1 MTAFLVF
8 RLPLLLYCLLVS
20 QRRFATQTVPKAFA
34 KVSGCLYAAIIHPR
48 GHRQPETPAPPECY
62 NPRFPSH
69 PIHPMQTFTH
79 SLKGYQD
86 RRAVAL
92 LLLGFSA
99 GIPYSLIF
107 ATLSLWLLEAGVK
120 HEMVTMF
127 SWATLGYSFKFVW
140 SPLIDA
146 LPVPLLSRWLG
157 KRRGWLLLAQGLI
170 IVAIVLMSSINPQFS
185 GSLNAMAWGAVLLGF
200 SSATQDVVI
209 DAYRIEAAPDDSA
222 MQSVMSSTYTAGYR
236 LGMIVAGAGSLMLAQ
251 WLGSTKA
258 HYVYSA
264 WQQTYWAMAATMLVG
279 VAATLWVREPVA
291 QQAQTTEQNVGDN
304 VRLLAM
310 FVLAVLAFVFAF
322 RQINT
327 LLPENAASPVA
338 ALLWETL
345 RLAGSLLAAV
355 AVGLAAVKIKLVRA
369 DAVRRVWI
377 APLADFFARYGKRAV
392 LLLALIGLYRIS
404 DIVSGVISNV
414 FYADMGF
421 SKVEIAGAVKTFGVA
436 MSILGGIAGG
446 VLAQRFRLMN
456 MMMLG
461 AVAAAAT
468 NLLFVWLAMRGH
480 DVPLM
485 YTAVGLDNFAAG
497 LAGTVFVAFLS
508 ALTNIRFT
516 AVQYALFSSLMT
528 LLPKTL
534 GGYSGAIVK
543 QIDYTGFFLF
553 TAALGVPILLLVWWA
568 DRVLFRDEAA

>member
-1 MTAFLVF
+1 
-8 RLPLLLYCLLVS
+8 
-20 QRRFATQTVPKAFA
+20 
-34 KVSGCLYAAIIHPR
+34 
-48 GHRQPETPAPPECY
+48 
-62 NPRFPSH
+62 
-69 PIHPMQTFTH
+69 MQTFAH

-86 RRAVAL
+86 RRAIAL

-99 GIPYSLIF
+99 GIPILLIF
-107 ATLSLWLLEAGVK
+107 STLSLWLLEAGVQR
-120 HEMVTMF
+120 ETVTMF
-127 SWATLGYSFKFVW
+127 SWAALGYSFKFVW

-146 LPVPLLSRWLG
+146 LPVPLLSRVLG

-279 VAATLWVREPVA
+279 VAATLWVREPA
-291 QQAQTTEQNVGDN
+291 GQQAQTAGQGVDDN
-304 VRLLAM
+304 LRLLAM
-310 FVLAVLAFVFAF
+310 FVLAVLAFVWAF
-322 RQINT
+322 RQING

-355 AVGLAAVKIKLVRA
+355 AVGFVAVRAKLVRA
-369 DAVRRVWI
+369 EVVRRVWV
-377 APLADFFARYGKRAV
+377 APLADFFARYGKRAA

-421 SKVEIAGAVKTFGVA
+421 SKVEIASAVKTFGVA

-528 LLPKTL
+528 LLPKTI

-568 DRVLFRDEAA
+568 DRVLFRDGAA

>member
-1 MTAFLVF
+1 
-8 RLPLLLYCLLVS
+8 
-20 QRRFATQTVPKAFA
+20 
-34 KVSGCLYAAIIHPR
+34 
-48 GHRQPETPAPPECY
+48 
-62 NPRFPSH
+62 
-69 PIHPMQTFTH
+69 MQTFAH

-86 RRAVAL
+86 RRAIAL

-99 GIPYSLIF
+99 GIPILLIF
-107 ATLSLWLLEAGVK
+107 STLSLWLLEAGVQR
-120 HEMVTMF
+120 ETVTMF
-127 SWATLGYSFKFVW
+127 SWAALGYSFKFVW

-146 LPVPLLSRWLG
+146 LPVPLLSRVLG

-279 VAATLWVREPVA
+279 VAATLWVAGQGVD
-291 QQAQTTEQNVGDN
+291 DN
-304 VRLLAM
+304 LRLLAM
-310 FVLAVLAFVFAF
+310 FVLAVLAFVWAF
-322 RQINT
+322 RQING

-355 AVGLAAVKIKLVRA
+355 AVGFVAVRAKLVRA
-369 DAVRRVWI
+369 EVVRRVWV
-377 APLADFFARYGKRAV
+377 APLADFFARYGKRAA

-421 SKVEIAGAVKTFGVA
+421 SKVEIASAVKTFGVA

-528 LLPKTL
+528 LLPKTI

-553 TAALGVPILLLVWWA
+553 TAALGVPIVLLVWWA

>member
-1 MTAFLVF
+1 
-8 RLPLLLYCLLVS
+8 
-20 QRRFATQTVPKAFA
+20 
-34 KVSGCLYAAIIHPR
+34 
-48 GHRQPETPAPPECY
+48 
-62 NPRFPSH
+62 
-69 PIHPMQTFTH
+69 MQTFAH

-86 RRAVAL
+86 RRAIAL

-99 GIPYSLIF
+99 GIPILLIF
-107 ATLSLWLLEAGVK
+107 STLSLWLLEAGVQR
-120 HEMVTMF
+120 ETVTMF
-127 SWATLGYSFKFVW
+127 SWAALGYSFKFVW

-146 LPVPLLSRWLG
+146 LPVPLLSRVLG
-157 KRRGWLLLAQGLI
+157 KRRSWLLLAQGLI

-185 GSLNAMAWGAVLLGF
+185 GGLNAMAWGAVLLGF

-236 LGMIVAGAGSLMLAQ
+236 LGMIVAGAGALMLAQ

-279 VAATLWVREPVA
+279 VAATLWVREPA
-291 QQAQTTEQNVGDN
+291 GQQAQTAGQGVDDN
-304 VRLLAM
+304 LRLLAM
-310 FVLAVLAFVFAF
+310 FVLAVLAFVWAF
-322 RQINT
+322 RQING

-355 AVGLAAVKIKLVRA
+355 AVGFVAVRAKLVRA
-369 DAVRRVWI
+369 EVVRRVWV
-377 APLADFFARYGKRAV
+377 APLADFFARYGKRAA

-421 SKVEIAGAVKTFGVA
+421 SKVEIASAVKTFGVA

-528 LLPKTL
+528 LLPKTI

-553 TAALGVPILLLVWWA
+553 TAALGVPIVLLVWWA

>member
-1 MTAFLVF
+1 
-8 RLPLLLYCLLVS
+8 
-20 QRRFATQTVPKAFA
+20 
-34 KVSGCLYAAIIHPR
+34 
-48 GHRQPETPAPPECY
+48 
-62 NPRFPSH
+62 
-69 PIHPMQTFTH
+69 MQTFAH

-86 RRAVAL
+86 RRAIAL

-99 GIPYSLIF
+99 GIPILLIF
-107 ATLSLWLLEAGVK
+107 STLSLWLLEAGVQR
-120 HEMVTMF
+120 ETVTMF
-127 SWATLGYSFKFVW
+127 SWAALGYSFKFVW

-146 LPVPLLSRWLG
+146 LPVPLLSRVLG

-279 VAATLWVREPVA
+279 VAATLWVREPA
-291 QQAQTTEQNVGDN
+291 GQQAQTAGQGVDDN
-304 VRLLAM
+304 LRLLAM
-310 FVLAVLAFVFAF
+310 FVLAVLAFVWAF
-322 RQINT
+322 RQING

-355 AVGLAAVKIKLVRA
+355 AVGFVAVRAKLVRA
-369 DAVRRVWI
+369 EVVRRVWV
-377 APLADFFARYGKRAV
+377 APLADFFARYGKRAA

-421 SKVEIAGAVKTFGVA
+421 SKVEIASAVKTFGVA

-528 LLPKTL
+528 LLPKTI

-553 TAALGVPILLLVWWA
+553 TAALGVPIVLLVWWA

>member
-1 MTAFLVF
+1 
-8 RLPLLLYCLLVS
+8 
-20 QRRFATQTVPKAFA
+20 
-34 KVSGCLYAAIIHPR
+34 
-48 GHRQPETPAPPECY
+48 
-62 NPRFPSH
+62 
-69 PIHPMQTFTH
+69 MQTFAH

-86 RRAVAL
+86 RRAIAL

-99 GIPYSLIF
+99 GIPILLIF
-107 ATLSLWLLEAGVK
+107 STLSLWLLEAGVQR
-120 HEMVTMF
+120 ETVTMF
-127 SWATLGYSFKFVW
+127 SWAALGYSFKFVW

-146 LPVPLLSRWLG
+146 LPVPLLSRVLG
-157 KRRGWLLLAQGLI
+157 KRRSWLLLAQGLI

-185 GSLNAMAWGAVLLGF
+185 GGLNAMAWGAVLLGF

-279 VAATLWVREPVA
+279 VAATLWVREPA
-291 QQAQTTEQNVGDN
+291 GQQAQTAGQGVDDN
-304 VRLLAM
+304 LRLLAM
-310 FVLAVLAFVFAF
+310 FVLAVLAFVWAF
-322 RQINT
+322 RQING

-355 AVGLAAVKIKLVRA
+355 AVGFVAVRAKLVRA
-369 DAVRRVWI
+369 EVVRRVWV
-377 APLADFFARYGKRAV
+377 APLADFFARYGKRAA

-421 SKVEIAGAVKTFGVA
+421 SKVEIASAVKTFGVA

-553 TAALGVPILLLVWWA
+553 TAVLGVPILLLVWWA

>member
-1 MTAFLVF
+1 MP
-8 RLPLLLYCLLVS
+8 PLSIRAGIGSL
-20 QRRFATQTVPKAFA
+20 K
-34 KVSGCLYAAIIHPR
+34 
-48 GHRQPETPAPPECY
+48 TPAPPECY

-69 PIHPMQTFTH
+69 PPISLMQTFAY

-86 RRAVAL
+86 RRALSL

-146 LPVPLLSRWLG
+146 LPVPLLSRVLG
-157 KRRGWLLLAQGLI
+157 KRRSWLLLAQGLI

-185 GSLNAMAWGAVLLGF
+185 GGLNAMAWGAVLLGF

-279 VAATLWVREPVA
+279 VAATLWGREPVA
-291 QQAQTTEQNVGDN
+291 QQAQTAEQNVGDN

-421 SKVEIAGAVKTFGVA
+421 SKVEIASAVKTFGVA

-468 NLLFVWLAMRGH
+468 NLLFVWLALRGH

-528 LLPKTL
+528 LLPKTI

-568 DRVLFRDEAA
+568 DRVLFRDGAA

>member
-1 MTAFLVF
+1 MGFPFFRLLFSGCRNGLNCANAIIRAFLYSIPF
-8 RLPLLLYCLLVS
+8 
-20 QRRFATQTVPKAFA
+20 
-34 KVSGCLYAAIIHPR
+34 
-48 GHRQPETPAPPECY
+48 
-62 NPRFPSH
+62 
-69 PIHPMQTFTH
+69 HPMQTFTH

-86 RRAVAL
+86 RRAIAL

-99 GIPYSLIF
+99 GIPILLIF
-107 ATLSLWLLEAGVK
+107 STLSLWLLEAGVQR
-120 HEMVTMF
+120 ETVTMF
-127 SWATLGYSFKFVW
+127 SWAALGYSFKFVW

-146 LPVPLLSRWLG
+146 LPVPLLSRLLG

-200 SSATQDVVI
+200 AAATQDVVI

-251 WLGSTKA
+251 WLGSTKE
-258 HYVYSA
+258 HYAYSA

-279 VAATLWVREPVA
+279 VATTLWVREPAAHRDNV
-291 QQAQTTEQNVGDN
+291 QAAGQNVNDN
-304 VRLLAM
+304 VRLLVM
-310 FVLAVLAFVFAF
+310 FALAVLAFVFAF

-355 AVGLAAVKIKLVRA
+355 AVGWLAVGVKLVRA
-369 DAVRRVWI
+369 EVVRCVWI
-377 APLADFFARYGKRAV
+377 APLADFFARYGKRAA

-404 DIVSGVISNV
+404 DIVAGVISNV

-468 NLLFVWLAMRGH
+468 NLLFVWLAVRGH

-534 GGYSGAIVK
+534 GGYSGAIVQ

-568 DRVLFRDEAA
+568 DRVLFRDDGAA

>member
-1 MTAFLVF
+1 
-8 RLPLLLYCLLVS
+8 
-20 QRRFATQTVPKAFA
+20 
-34 KVSGCLYAAIIHPR
+34 
-48 GHRQPETPAPPECY
+48 
-62 NPRFPSH
+62 
-69 PIHPMQTFTH
+69 MQTFAH

-86 RRAVAL
+86 RRAIAL

-99 GIPYSLIF
+99 GIPILLIF
-107 ATLSLWLLEAGVK
+107 STLSLWLLEAGVQR
-120 HEMVTMF
+120 ETVTMF
-127 SWATLGYSFKFVW
+127 SWAALGYSFKFVW

-146 LPVPLLSRWLG
+146 LPVPLLSRLLG

-185 GSLNAMAWGAVLLGF
+185 GGLNAMAWGAVLLGF

-209 DAYRIEAAPDDSA
+209 DAYRIEVAPDDSA

-279 VAATLWVREPVA
+279 VAATLWVREPA
-291 QQAQTTEQNVGDN
+291 GQQAQTAGQGVDDN
-304 VRLLAM
+304 LRLLAM
-310 FVLAVLAFVFAF
+310 FVLAVLAFVWAF
-322 RQINT
+322 RQING

-355 AVGLAAVKIKLVRA
+355 AVGFVAVRAKLVRA
-369 DAVRRVWI
+369 EVVRRVWV
-377 APLADFFARYGKRAV
+377 APLADFFARYGKRAA

-421 SKVEIAGAVKTFGVA
+421 SKVEIASAVKTFGVA

-468 NLLFVWLAMRGH
+468 NLLFVWLALRGH

-497 LAGTVFVAFLS
+497 LAGTVFVAFVS

-528 LLPKTL
+528 LLPKTI

>member
-1 MTAFLVF
+1 MP
-8 RLPLLLYCLLVS
+8 PLSIRAGIGSL
-20 QRRFATQTVPKAFA
+20 K
-34 KVSGCLYAAIIHPR
+34 
-48 GHRQPETPAPPECY
+48 TPAPPECY

-69 PIHPMQTFTH
+69 PPISLMQTFAH
-79 SLKGYQD
+79 SFKGYQD
-86 RRAVAL
+86 RRALSL

-251 WLGSTKA
+251 WLGSSKA
-258 HYVYSA
+258 HYAYGA

-279 VAATLWVREPVA
+279 VAATLWVREPAAHRDNA
-291 QQAQTTEQNVGDN
+291 QAAEQNVNDN

-310 FVLAVLAFVFAF
+310 FALAVAAFVAAF
-322 RQINT
+322 RQIDA
-327 LLPENAASPVA
+327 LLPAQAASPVM

-345 RLAGSLLAAV
+345 RLAGSLAAAV
-355 AVGLAAVKIKLVRA
+355 AVGWLAVGVKLVRA
-369 DAVRRVWI
+369 EVVRRVWI
-377 APLADFFARYGKRAV
+377 APLADFFARYGKRAA

-414 FYADMGF
+414 FYVDMGF

-468 NLLFVWLAMRGH
+468 NLLFVWLALRGH

-553 TAALGVPILLLVWWA
+553 TAALGVPIVVLVWWA

>member
-1 MTAFLVF
+1 
-8 RLPLLLYCLLVS
+8 
-20 QRRFATQTVPKAFA
+20 
-34 KVSGCLYAAIIHPR
+34 
-48 GHRQPETPAPPECY
+48 
-62 NPRFPSH
+62 
-69 PIHPMQTFTH
+69 MQTFAH

-86 RRAVAL
+86 RRAIAL

-99 GIPYSLIF
+99 GIPILLIF
-107 ATLSLWLLEAGVK
+107 STLSLWLLEAGVQR
-120 HEMVTMF
+120 ETVTMF
-127 SWATLGYSFKFVW
+127 SWAALGYSFKFVW

-146 LPVPLLSRWLG
+146 LPVPLLSRVLG
-157 KRRGWLLLAQGLI
+157 KRRSWLLLAQGLI

-185 GSLNAMAWGAVLLGF
+185 GGLNAMAWGAVLLGF

-279 VAATLWVREPVA
+279 VAATLWVREPA
-291 QQAQTTEQNVGDN
+291 GQQAQTAGQGVDDN
-304 VRLLAM
+304 LRLLAM
-310 FVLAVLAFVFAF
+310 FVLAVLAFVWAF
-322 RQINT
+322 RQING

-355 AVGLAAVKIKLVRA
+355 AVGFVAVRAKLVRA
-369 DAVRRVWI
+369 EVVRRVWV
-377 APLADFFARYGKRAV
+377 APLADFFARYGKRAA

-421 SKVEIAGAVKTFGVA
+421 SKVEIASAVKTFGVA

-468 NLLFVWLAMRGH
+468 NLLFVWLALRGH

-568 DRVLFRDEAA
+568 DRVLFRDDGAA

>member
-1 MTAFLVF
+1 
-8 RLPLLLYCLLVS
+8 
-20 QRRFATQTVPKAFA
+20 
-34 KVSGCLYAAIIHPR
+34 
-48 GHRQPETPAPPECY
+48 
-62 NPRFPSH
+62 
-69 PIHPMQTFTH
+69 MQTFTH

-86 RRAVAL
+86 RRAIAL

-99 GIPYSLIF
+99 GIPILLIF
-107 ATLSLWLLEAGVK
+107 STLSLWLLEAGVK
-120 HEMVTMF
+120 REMVTMF
-127 SWATLGYSFKFVW
+127 SWAALGYSFKFVW

-251 WLGSTKA
+251 WLGSTKE

-279 VAATLWVREPVA
+279 VAATLWVREPAAHRDNV
-291 QQAQTTEQNVGDN
+291 QAAGQNVNDN
-304 VRLLAM
+304 VRLLVM
-310 FVLAVLAFVFAF
+310 FALSVLAFVFAF

-327 LLPENAASPVA
+327 LLPEHAASPVA

-355 AVGLAAVKIKLVRA
+355 AMGFAAVQIKLVRA
-369 DAVRRVWI
+369 EVVRRVWI
-377 APLADFFARYGKRAV
+377 APLADFFARYGKRAL

-468 NLLFVWLAMRGH
+468 NLLFVWLALRGH

-528 LLPKTL
+528 LLPKTI

-553 TAALGVPILLLVWWA
+553 TAALGVPIVVLVWWA
-568 DRVLFRDEAA
+568 DRVLFRDGAA

>member
-1 MTAFLVF
+1 
-8 RLPLLLYCLLVS
+8 
-20 QRRFATQTVPKAFA
+20 
-34 KVSGCLYAAIIHPR
+34 
-48 GHRQPETPAPPECY
+48 
-62 NPRFPSH
+62 
-69 PIHPMQTFTH
+69 MQTFAH

-86 RRAVAL
+86 RRAIAL

-99 GIPYSLIF
+99 GIPILLIF
-107 ATLSLWLLEAGVK
+107 STLSLWLLEAGVQR
-120 HEMVTMF
+120 ETVTMF
-127 SWATLGYSFKFVW
+127 SWAALGYSFKFVW

-146 LPVPLLSRWLG
+146 LPVPLLSRVLG

-251 WLGSTKA
+251 WLGSSKA
-258 HYVYSA
+258 HYAYGA

-279 VAATLWVREPVA
+279 VAATLWVREPA
-291 QQAQTTEQNVGDN
+291 GQQAQTAGQGVDDN
-304 VRLLAM
+304 LRLLAM
-310 FVLAVLAFVFAF
+310 FVLAVLAFVWAF
-322 RQINT
+322 RQING

-355 AVGLAAVKIKLVRA
+355 AVGFVAVRAKLVRA
-369 DAVRRVWI
+369 EVVRRVWV
-377 APLADFFARYGKRAV
+377 APLADFFARYGKRAA

-421 SKVEIAGAVKTFGVA
+421 SKVEIASAVKTFGVA

-528 LLPKTL
+528 LLPKTI

-553 TAALGVPILLLVWWA
+553 TAALGVPIVLLVWWA

>member
-1 MTAFLVF
+1 
-8 RLPLLLYCLLVS
+8 
-20 QRRFATQTVPKAFA
+20 
-34 KVSGCLYAAIIHPR
+34 
-48 GHRQPETPAPPECY
+48 
-62 NPRFPSH
+62 
-69 PIHPMQTFTH
+69 MQTFAH

-86 RRAVAL
+86 RRAIAL

-99 GIPYSLIF
+99 GIPILLIF
-107 ATLSLWLLEAGVK
+107 STLSLWLLEAGVQR
-120 HEMVTMF
+120 ETVTMF
-127 SWATLGYSFKFVW
+127 SWAALGYSFKFVW

-146 LPVPLLSRWLG
+146 LPVPLLSRVLG
-157 KRRGWLLLAQGLI
+157 KRRSWLLLAQGLI

-185 GSLNAMAWGAVLLGF
+185 GGLNAMAWGAVLLGF

-279 VAATLWVREPVA
+279 VAATLWVREPA
-291 QQAQTTEQNVGDN
+291 GQQAQTAGQGVDDN
-304 VRLLAM
+304 LRLLAM
-310 FVLAVLAFVFAF
+310 FVLAVLAFVWAF
-322 RQINT
+322 RQING

-355 AVGLAAVKIKLVRA
+355 AVGFVAVRAKLVRA
-369 DAVRRVWI
+369 EVVRRVWV
-377 APLADFFARYGKRAV
+377 APLADFFARYGKRAA

-421 SKVEIAGAVKTFGVA
+421 SKVESASAVKTFGVA

-468 NLLFVWLAMRGH
+468 NLLFVWLALRGH

-528 LLPKTL
+528 LLPKTI

-568 DRVLFRDEAA
+568 DRVLFRDDGAA

>member
-1 MTAFLVF
+1 
-8 RLPLLLYCLLVS
+8 
-20 QRRFATQTVPKAFA
+20 
-34 KVSGCLYAAIIHPR
+34 
-48 GHRQPETPAPPECY
+48 
-62 NPRFPSH
+62 
-69 PIHPMQTFTH
+69 MQTFTH

-86 RRAVAL
+86 RRAIAL

-99 GIPYSLIF
+99 GIPILLIF
-107 ATLSLWLLEAGVK
+107 STLSLWLLEAGVQR
-120 HEMVTMF
+120 ETVTMF
-127 SWATLGYSFKFVW
+127 SWAALGYSFKFVW

-146 LPVPLLSRWLG
+146 LPVPLLSRVLG

-185 GSLNAMAWGAVLLGF
+185 GGLNAMAWGAVLLGF

-209 DAYRIEAAPDDSA
+209 DAYRIEVAPDDSA

-258 HYVYSA
+258 HYAYGA

-279 VAATLWVREPVA
+279 VAATLWVREPAVHRENA
-291 QQAQTTEQNVGDN
+291 AGQPAGDN

-310 FVLAVLAFVFAF
+310 FALAVAAVF
-322 RQINT
+322 RQMDA
-327 LLPENAASPVA
+327 LLPEHAASPLA
-338 ALLWETL
+338 SLLWETL
-345 RLAGSLLAAV
+345 RLAGSLAAAV
-355 AVGLAAVKIKLVRA
+355 AVGCLAVGIRLVRA
-369 DAVRRVWI
+369 EVVRRVWI
-377 APLADFFARYGKRAV
+377 APLADFFARYGKRAA

-461 AVAAAAT
+461 AVAATAT
-468 NLLFVWLAMRGH
+468 NLLFVWLALRGH

-528 LLPKTL
+528 LLPKTI

-568 DRVLFRDEAA
+568 DRVLFRDGAA

>member
-1 MTAFLVF
+1 
-8 RLPLLLYCLLVS
+8 
-20 QRRFATQTVPKAFA
+20 
-34 KVSGCLYAAIIHPR
+34 
-48 GHRQPETPAPPECY
+48 
-62 NPRFPSH
+62 
-69 PIHPMQTFTH
+69 MQTFAH

-86 RRAVAL
+86 RRAIAL

-99 GIPYSLIF
+99 GIPILLIF
-107 ATLSLWLLEAGVK
+107 STLSLWLLEAGVK
-120 HEMVTMF
+120 REMVTMF
-127 SWATLGYSFKFVW
+127 SWAALGYSFKFVW
-140 SPLIDA
+140 SPLIDV
-146 LPVPLLSRWLG
+146 LPVPLLSRVLG

-200 SSATQDVVI
+200 AAATQDVVI

-251 WLGSTKA
+251 WLGSSKA
-258 HYVYSA
+258 HYAYGA

-279 VAATLWVREPVA
+279 VAATLWVREPAA
-291 QQAQTTEQNVGDN
+291 QQAQTAEQNVGDN

-327 LLPENAASPVA
+327 LLPEHAASPVA

-355 AVGLAAVKIKLVRA
+355 AVGLAAVQIKLVRA
-369 DAVRRVWI
+369 EVVRRVWI

-421 SKVEIAGAVKTFGVA
+421 SKVEIAGAVKTFGVT

-468 NLLFVWLAMRGH
+468 NLLFVWLALRGH

-528 LLPKTL
+528 LLPKTI

-568 DRVLFRDEAA
+568 DRVLFRDDGAA

>member
-1 MTAFLVF
+1 MP
-8 RLPLLLYCLLVS
+8 PLSIRAGIGSL
-20 QRRFATQTVPKAFA
+20 K
-34 KVSGCLYAAIIHPR
+34 
-48 GHRQPETPAPPECY
+48 TPAPPECY

-69 PIHPMQTFTH
+69 PPISLMQTFAY

-86 RRAVAL
+86 RRALSL

-146 LPVPLLSRWLG
+146 LPVPLLSRVLG
-157 KRRGWLLLAQGLI
+157 KRRSWLLLAQGLI

-185 GSLNAMAWGAVLLGF
+185 GGLNAMAWGAVLLGF

-291 QQAQTTEQNVGDN
+291 QQAQTAEQNVGDN

-421 SKVEIAGAVKTFGVA
+421 SKVEIASAVKTFGVA

-468 NLLFVWLAMRGH
+468 NLLFVLLAVRGH

-534 GGYSGAIVK
+534 GGYSGAIVQ

-553 TAALGVPILLLVWWA
+553 TAALGVPIVLLVWWA
-568 DRVLFRDEAA
+568 DRVLFRDGAA

>member
-1 MTAFLVF
+1 
-8 RLPLLLYCLLVS
+8 
-20 QRRFATQTVPKAFA
+20 
-34 KVSGCLYAAIIHPR
+34 
-48 GHRQPETPAPPECY
+48 
-62 NPRFPSH
+62 
-69 PIHPMQTFTH
+69 MQTFAH

-86 RRAVAL
+86 RRAIAL

-99 GIPYSLIF
+99 GIPILLIF
-107 ATLSLWLLEAGVK
+107 STLSLWLLEAGVQR
-120 HEMVTMF
+120 ETVTMF
-127 SWATLGYSFKFVW
+127 SWAALGYSFKFVW

-146 LPVPLLSRWLG
+146 LPVPLLSRVLG
-157 KRRGWLLLAQGLI
+157 KRRSWLLLAQGLI

-279 VAATLWVREPVA
+279 VAATLWVREPA
-291 QQAQTTEQNVGDN
+291 GQQAQTAGQGVDDN
-304 VRLLAM
+304 LRLLAM
-310 FVLAVLAFVFAF
+310 FVLAVLAFVWAF
-322 RQINT
+322 RQING

-355 AVGLAAVKIKLVRA
+355 AVGFVAVRAKLVRA
-369 DAVRRVWI
+369 EVVRRVWV
-377 APLADFFARYGKRAV
+377 APLADFFARYGKRAA

-421 SKVEIAGAVKTFGVA
+421 SKVEIASAVKTFGVA

-446 VLAQRFRLMN
+446 VLAQRFRLMH

-528 LLPKTL
+528 LLPKTI

-553 TAALGVPILLLVWWA
+553 TAVLGVPILLLVWWA

>member
-1 MTAFLVF
+1 M
-8 RLPLLLYCLLVS
+8 S
-20 QRRFATQTVPKAFA
+20 SFA
-34 KVSGCLYAAIIHPR
+34 
-48 GHRQPETPAPPECY
+48 
-62 NPRFPSH
+62 
-69 PIHPMQTFTH
+69 H

-86 RRAVAL
+86 RRAIAL

-99 GIPYSLIF
+99 GIPILLIF
-107 ATLSLWLLEAGVK
+107 STLSLWLLEAGVK
-120 HEMVTMF
+120 REMVTMF
-127 SWATLGYSFKFVW
+127 SWAALGYSFKFVW

-209 DAYRIEAAPDDSA
+209 DAYRIEAAPDDSG

-251 WLGSTKA
+251 WLGSTKE
-258 HYVYSA
+258 HYAYSA

-279 VAATLWVREPVA
+279 VAATLWVREPA
-291 QQAQTTEQNVGDN
+291 AYQAKAAGQSAGDN

-310 FVLAVLAFVFAF
+310 FALAVLAFVAAF

-327 LLPENAASPVA
+327 LLPEHAASPVA

-345 RLAGSLLAAV
+345 RLAGSLLVAV
-355 AVGLAAVKIKLVRA
+355 AVGWAAVKIKLVRA

-468 NLLFVWLAMRGH
+468 NLLFVWLALRGH

-568 DRVLFRDEAA
+568 DRVLFREDEAA

>member
-1 MTAFLVF
+1 
-8 RLPLLLYCLLVS
+8 
-20 QRRFATQTVPKAFA
+20 
-34 KVSGCLYAAIIHPR
+34 
-48 GHRQPETPAPPECY
+48 
-62 NPRFPSH
+62 
-69 PIHPMQTFTH
+69 MQTFAH

-86 RRAVAL
+86 RRAIAL

-99 GIPYSLIF
+99 GIPILLIF
-107 ATLSLWLLEAGVK
+107 STLSLWLLEAGVQR
-120 HEMVTMF
+120 ETVTMF
-127 SWATLGYSFKFVW
+127 SWAALGYSFKFVW

-146 LPVPLLSRWLG
+146 LPVPLLSRVLG
-157 KRRGWLLLAQGLI
+157 KRRSWLLLAQGLI

-185 GSLNAMAWGAVLLGF
+185 GGLNAMAWGAVLLGF

-279 VAATLWVREPVA
+279 VAATLWVREPA
-291 QQAQTTEQNVGDN
+291 GQQAQTAGQGVDDN
-304 VRLLAM
+304 LRLLAM
-310 FVLAVLAFVFAF
+310 FVLAVLAFVWAF
-322 RQINT
+322 RQING

-345 RLAGSLLAAV
+345 RLAGSLLVAV
-355 AVGLAAVKIKLVRA
+355 AVGWAAVKIKLVRA

-377 APLADFFARYGKRAV
+377 APLADFFARYGKRAA

-421 SKVEIAGAVKTFGVA
+421 SKVEIASAVKTFGVA

-528 LLPKTL
+528 LLPKTI

-553 TAALGVPILLLVWWA
+553 TAALGVPIVLLVWWA

>member
-1 MTAFLVF
+1 
-8 RLPLLLYCLLVS
+8 
-20 QRRFATQTVPKAFA
+20 
-34 KVSGCLYAAIIHPR
+34 
-48 GHRQPETPAPPECY
+48 
-62 NPRFPSH
+62 
-69 PIHPMQTFTH
+69 MQTFTH

-86 RRAVAL
+86 RRAIAL

-99 GIPYSLIF
+99 GIPILLIF
-107 ATLSLWLLEAGVK
+107 STLSLWLLEAGVQR
-120 HEMVTMF
+120 ETVTMF
-127 SWATLGYSFKFVW
+127 SWAALGYSFKFVW

-146 LPVPLLSRWLG
+146 LPVPLLSRVLG

-279 VAATLWVREPVA
+279 VAATLWVREPA
-291 QQAQTTEQNVGDN
+291 GQQAQTAGQGVDDN
-304 VRLLAM
+304 LRLLAM
-310 FVLAVLAFVFAF
+310 FVLAVLAFVWAF
-322 RQINT
+322 RQING

-355 AVGLAAVKIKLVRA
+355 AVGFVAVRAKLVRA
-369 DAVRRVWI
+369 EVVRRVWV
-377 APLADFFARYGKRAV
+377 APLADFFARYGKRAA

-421 SKVEIAGAVKTFGVA
+421 SKVEIASAVKTFGVA

-528 LLPKTL
+528 LLPKTI

-553 TAALGVPILLLVWWA
+553 TAALGVPIVLLVWWA

>member
-1 MTAFLVF
+1 
-8 RLPLLLYCLLVS
+8 
-20 QRRFATQTVPKAFA
+20 
-34 KVSGCLYAAIIHPR
+34 
-48 GHRQPETPAPPECY
+48 
-62 NPRFPSH
+62 
-69 PIHPMQTFTH
+69 MQTFTH

-99 GIPYSLIF
+99 GIPILLIF
-107 ATLSLWLLEAGVK
+107 STLSLWLLEAGVK
-120 HEMVTMF
+120 REMVTMF
-127 SWATLGYSFKFVW
+127 SWAALGYSFKFVW

-146 LPVPLLSRWLG
+146 LPVPLLSRVLG

-258 HYVYSA
+258 
-264 WQQTYWAMAATMLVG
+264 
-279 VAATLWVREPVA
+279 LWVREPVA
-291 QQAQTTEQNVGDN
+291 QQAQTAGQNVGDN

-327 LLPENAASPVA
+327 LLPEHAVSPVV

-345 RLAGSLLAAV
+345 RLAGSLAAAV
-355 AVGLAAVKIKLVRA
+355 AVGFAAVYAKLVRA
-369 DAVRRVWI
+369 EVVRRVWI
-377 APLADFFARYGKRAV
+377 APLADFFARYGKRAL

-404 DIVSGVISNV
+404 DIVAGVISNV

-421 SKVEIAGAVKTFGVA
+421 SKVEIASAVKTFGVA

-553 TAALGVPILLLVWWA
+553 TAALGVPIVVLVWWA
-568 DRVLFRDEAA
+568 DRVLFRDGAA

>member
-1 MTAFLVF
+1 MP
-8 RLPLLLYCLLVS
+8 PLSIRAGIGSL
-20 QRRFATQTVPKAFA
+20 K
-34 KVSGCLYAAIIHPR
+34 
-48 GHRQPETPAPPECY
+48 TPAPPECY

-69 PIHPMQTFTH
+69 PPISLMQTFAY

-86 RRAVAL
+86 RRALSL

-146 LPVPLLSRWLG
+146 LPVPLLSRVLG
-157 KRRGWLLLAQGLI
+157 KRRSWLLLAQGLI

-185 GSLNAMAWGAVLLGF
+185 GGLNAMAWGAVLLGF

-251 WLGSTKA
+251 WLGSSKA
-258 HYVYSA
+258 HYAYGA

-291 QQAQTTEQNVGDN
+291 QQAQTAEQNVGDN

-421 SKVEIAGAVKTFGVA
+421 SKVEIASAVKTFGVA

-468 NLLFVWLAMRGH
+468 NLLFVWLALRGH

-528 LLPKTL
+528 LLPKTI

-568 DRVLFRDEAA
+568 DRVLFRDGAA

>member
-1 MTAFLVF
+1 
-8 RLPLLLYCLLVS
+8 
-20 QRRFATQTVPKAFA
+20 
-34 KVSGCLYAAIIHPR
+34 
-48 GHRQPETPAPPECY
+48 
-62 NPRFPSH
+62 
-69 PIHPMQTFTH
+69 MQTFAH

-86 RRAVAL
+86 RRAIAL

-99 GIPYSLIF
+99 GIPILLIF
-107 ATLSLWLLEAGVK
+107 STLSLWLLEAGVQR
-120 HEMVTMF
+120 ETVTMF
-127 SWATLGYSFKFVW
+127 SWAALGYSFKFVW

-146 LPVPLLSRWLG
+146 LPVPLLSRVLG

-251 WLGSTKA
+251 WLGSTRA

-279 VAATLWVREPVA
+279 VAATLWVREPA
-291 QQAQTTEQNVGDN
+291 GQQAQTAGQGVDDN
-304 VRLLAM
+304 LRLLAM
-310 FVLAVLAFVFAF
+310 FVLAVLAFVWAF
-322 RQINT
+322 RQING

-355 AVGLAAVKIKLVRA
+355 AVGFVAVRAKLVRA
-369 DAVRRVWI
+369 EVVRRVWV
-377 APLADFFARYGKRAV
+377 APLADFFARYGKRAA

-421 SKVEIAGAVKTFGVA
+421 SKVEIASAVKTFGVA

-528 LLPKTL
+528 LLPKTI

-568 DRVLFRDEAA
+568 DRVLFRDDGAA

>member
-1 MTAFLVF
+1 
-8 RLPLLLYCLLVS
+8 
-20 QRRFATQTVPKAFA
+20 
-34 KVSGCLYAAIIHPR
+34 
-48 GHRQPETPAPPECY
+48 
-62 NPRFPSH
+62 
-69 PIHPMQTFTH
+69 MQTFAH

-86 RRAVAL
+86 RRAIAL

-99 GIPYSLIF
+99 GIPILLIF
-107 ATLSLWLLEAGVK
+107 STLSLWLLEAGVQR
-120 HEMVTMF
+120 ETVTMF
-127 SWATLGYSFKFVW
+127 SWAALGYSFKFVW

-146 LPVPLLSRWLG
+146 LPVPLLSRVLG

-185 GSLNAMAWGAVLLGF
+185 GGLNAMAWGAVLLGF

-279 VAATLWVREPVA
+279 VAATLWVREPA
-291 QQAQTTEQNVGDN
+291 GQQAQTAGQGVDDN
-304 VRLLAM
+304 LRLLAM
-310 FVLAVLAFVFAF
+310 FVLAVLAFVWAF
-322 RQINT
+322 RQING

-345 RLAGSLLAAV
+345 RLAGSLAAAV
-355 AVGLAAVKIKLVRA
+355 AVGWLAVGVKLVRA
-369 DAVRRVWI
+369 EVVRRVWI
-377 APLADFFARYGKRAV
+377 APLADFFARYGKCAV

-468 NLLFVWLAMRGH
+468 NLLFVWLALRGH

-516 AVQYALFSSLMT
+516 AVQCALFSSLMT

>member
-1 MTAFLVF
+1 
-8 RLPLLLYCLLVS
+8 
-20 QRRFATQTVPKAFA
+20 
-34 KVSGCLYAAIIHPR
+34 
-48 GHRQPETPAPPECY
+48 
-62 NPRFPSH
+62 
-69 PIHPMQTFTH
+69 MQTFAH

-86 RRAVAL
+86 RRAIAL

-99 GIPYSLIF
+99 GIPILLIF
-107 ATLSLWLLEAGVK
+107 STLSLWLLEAGVQR
-120 HEMVTMF
+120 ETVTMF
-127 SWATLGYSFKFVW
+127 SWAALGYSFKFVW

-146 LPVPLLSRWLG
+146 LPVPLLSRVLG
-157 KRRGWLLLAQGLI
+157 KRRSWLLLAQGLI

-185 GSLNAMAWGAVLLGF
+185 GGLNAMAWGAVLLGF

-279 VAATLWVREPVA
+279 VAATLWVREPA
-291 QQAQTTEQNVGDN
+291 GQQAQTAGQGVDDN
-304 VRLLAM
+304 LRLLAM
-310 FVLAVLAFVFAF
+310 FVLAVLAFVWAF
-322 RQINT
+322 RQING

-355 AVGLAAVKIKLVRA
+355 AVGFVAVRAKLVRA
-369 DAVRRVWI
+369 EVVRRVWV
-377 APLADFFARYGKRAV
+377 APLADFFARYGKRAA

-421 SKVEIAGAVKTFGVA
+421 SKVEIASAVKTFGVS

-468 NLLFVWLAMRGH
+468 NLLFVWLALRGH

-528 LLPKTL
+528 LLPKTI

>member
-1 MTAFLVF
+1 
-8 RLPLLLYCLLVS
+8 
-20 QRRFATQTVPKAFA
+20 
-34 KVSGCLYAAIIHPR
+34 
-48 GHRQPETPAPPECY
+48 
-62 NPRFPSH
+62 
-69 PIHPMQTFTH
+69 MQTFAH

-86 RRAVAL
+86 RRAIAL

-99 GIPYSLIF
+99 GIPILLIF
-107 ATLSLWLLEAGVK
+107 STLSLWLLEAGVQR
-120 HEMVTMF
+120 ETVTMF
-127 SWATLGYSFKFVW
+127 SWAALGYSFKFVW

-146 LPVPLLSRWLG
+146 LPVPLLSRVLG

-279 VAATLWVREPVA
+279 VAATLWVREPA
-291 QQAQTTEQNVGDN
+291 GQQAQTAGQGVDDN
-304 VRLLAM
+304 LRLLAM
-310 FVLAVLAFVFAF
+310 FVLAVLAFVWAF
-322 RQINT
+322 RQING

-355 AVGLAAVKIKLVRA
+355 AVGFVAVRAKLVRA
-369 DAVRRVWI
+369 EVVRRVWV
-377 APLADFFARYGKRAV
+377 APLADFFARYGKRAA

-421 SKVEIAGAVKTFGVA
+421 SKVEIASAVKTFGVA

-528 LLPKTL
+528 LLPKTI

>member
-1 MTAFLVF
+1 
-8 RLPLLLYCLLVS
+8 
-20 QRRFATQTVPKAFA
+20 
-34 KVSGCLYAAIIHPR
+34 
-48 GHRQPETPAPPECY
+48 
-62 NPRFPSH
+62 
-69 PIHPMQTFTH
+69 MQTFAH

-86 RRAVAL
+86 RRAIAL

-99 GIPYSLIF
+99 GIPILLIF
-107 ATLSLWLLEAGVK
+107 STLSLWLLEAGVQR
-120 HEMVTMF
+120 ETVTMF
-127 SWATLGYSFKFVW
+127 SWAALGYSFKFVW

-146 LPVPLLSRWLG
+146 LPVPLLSRVLG

-279 VAATLWVREPVA
+279 VAATLWVREPA
-291 QQAQTTEQNVGDN
+291 GHQAQTAGQGVDDN
-304 VRLLAM
+304 LRLLAM
-310 FVLAVLAFVFAF
+310 FVLAVLAFVWAF
-322 RQINT
+322 RQING

-355 AVGLAAVKIKLVRA
+355 AVGFVAVRAKLVRA
-369 DAVRRVWI
+369 EVVRRVWV
-377 APLADFFARYGKRAV
+377 APLADFFARYGKRAA

-421 SKVEIAGAVKTFGVA
+421 SKVEIASAVKTFGVA

-528 LLPKTL
+528 LLPKTI

-553 TAALGVPILLLVWWA
+553 TAALGVPIVLLVWWA

>member
-1 MTAFLVF
+1 
-8 RLPLLLYCLLVS
+8 
-20 QRRFATQTVPKAFA
+20 
-34 KVSGCLYAAIIHPR
+34 
-48 GHRQPETPAPPECY
+48 
-62 NPRFPSH
+62 
-69 PIHPMQTFTH
+69 MQTFAH

-86 RRAVAL
+86 RRAIAL

-99 GIPYSLIF
+99 GIPILLIF
-107 ATLSLWLLEAGVK
+107 STLSLWLLEAGVQR
-120 HEMVTMF
+120 ETVTMF
-127 SWATLGYSFKFVW
+127 SWAALGYSFKFVW

-146 LPVPLLSRWLG
+146 LPVPLLSRVLG
-157 KRRGWLLLAQGLI
+157 KRRSWLLLAQGLI

-185 GSLNAMAWGAVLLGF
+185 GGLNAMAWGAVLLGF

-279 VAATLWVREPVA
+279 VAATLWVREPA
-291 QQAQTTEQNVGDN
+291 GQQAQTAGQGVDDN
-304 VRLLAM
+304 LRLLAM
-310 FVLAVLAFVFAF
+310 FVLAVLAFVWAF
-322 RQINT
+322 RQING

-355 AVGLAAVKIKLVRA
+355 AVGFVAVRAKLVRA
-369 DAVRRVWI
+369 EVVRRVWV
-377 APLADFFARYGKRAV
+377 APLADFFARYGKRAA

-421 SKVEIAGAVKTFGVA
+421 SKVEIASAVKTFGVA

-468 NLLFVWLAMRGH
+468 NLLFVWLALRGH

-528 LLPKTL
+528 LLPKTI

>member
-1 MTAFLVF
+1 
-8 RLPLLLYCLLVS
+8 
-20 QRRFATQTVPKAFA
+20 
-34 KVSGCLYAAIIHPR
+34 
-48 GHRQPETPAPPECY
+48 
-62 NPRFPSH
+62 
-69 PIHPMQTFTH
+69 MQTFTH
-79 SLKGYQD
+79 SFKGYQD
-86 RRAVAL
+86 RRAIAL

-99 GIPYSLIF
+99 GIPILLIF
-107 ATLSLWLLEAGVK
+107 STLSLWLLEAGVQR
-120 HEMVTMF
+120 ETVTMF
-127 SWATLGYSFKFVW
+127 SWAALGYSFKFVW

-170 IVAIVLMSSINPQFS
+170 IAAIVLMSSVNPQHE

-200 SSATQDVVI
+200 AAATQDVVI

-279 VAATLWVREPVA
+279 VAATLWVREPA
-291 QQAQTTEQNVGDN
+291 GQQAQTAGQGVDDN
-304 VRLLAM
+304 LRLLAM
-310 FVLAVLAFVFAF
+310 FVLAVLAFVWAF
-322 RQINT
+322 RQINE

-355 AVGLAAVKIKLVRA
+355 AVGFVAVRAKLVRA
-369 DAVRRVWI
+369 EVVRRVWI

-404 DIVSGVISNV
+404 DIVAGVISNV

-421 SKVEIAGAVKTFGVA
+421 SKVEIASAVKTFGVA

-468 NLLFVWLAMRGH
+468 NLLFVWLALRGH

-528 LLPKTL
+528 LLPKTI

-568 DRVLFRDEAA
+568 DKALFRGDEAA

>member
-1 MTAFLVF
+1 
-8 RLPLLLYCLLVS
+8 
-20 QRRFATQTVPKAFA
+20 
-34 KVSGCLYAAIIHPR
+34 
-48 GHRQPETPAPPECY
+48 
-62 NPRFPSH
+62 
-69 PIHPMQTFTH
+69 MQTFAH

-86 RRAVAL
+86 RRAIAL

-99 GIPYSLIF
+99 GIPILLIF
-107 ATLSLWLLEAGVK
+107 STLSLWLLEAGVQR
-120 HEMVTMF
+120 ETVTMF
-127 SWATLGYSFKFVW
+127 SWAALGYSFKFVW

-146 LPVPLLSRWLG
+146 LPVPLLSRVLG

-279 VAATLWVREPVA
+279 VAATLWVREPA
-291 QQAQTTEQNVGDN
+291 GQQAQTAGQGVDDN
-304 VRLLAM
+304 LRLLAM
-310 FVLAVLAFVFAF
+310 FVLAVLAFVWAF
-322 RQINT
+322 RQING

-355 AVGLAAVKIKLVRA
+355 AVGFVAVRAKLVRA
-369 DAVRRVWI
+369 EVVRRVWV
-377 APLADFFARYGKRAV
+377 APLADFFARYGKRAA

-421 SKVEIAGAVKTFGVA
+421 SKVEIASAVKTFGVA

>member
-1 MTAFLVF
+1 
-8 RLPLLLYCLLVS
+8 
-20 QRRFATQTVPKAFA
+20 
-34 KVSGCLYAAIIHPR
+34 
-48 GHRQPETPAPPECY
+48 
-62 NPRFPSH
+62 
-69 PIHPMQTFTH
+69 MQTFAH

-86 RRAVAL
+86 RRAIAL

-99 GIPYSLIF
+99 GIPILLIF
-107 ATLSLWLLEAGVK
+107 STLSLWLLEAGVQR
-120 HEMVTMF
+120 ETVTMF
-127 SWATLGYSFKFVW
+127 SWAALGYSFKFVW

-146 LPVPLLSRWLG
+146 LPVPLLSRVLG
-157 KRRGWLLLAQGLI
+157 KRRSWLLLAQGLI

-279 VAATLWVREPVA
+279 VAATLWVREPA
-291 QQAQTTEQNVGDN
+291 GQQAQTAGQGVDDN
-304 VRLLAM
+304 LRLLAM
-310 FVLAVLAFVFAF
+310 FVLAVLAFVWAF
-322 RQINT
+322 RQING

-355 AVGLAAVKIKLVRA
+355 AVGFVAVRAKLVRA
-369 DAVRRVWI
+369 EVVRRVWV
-377 APLADFFARYGKRAV
+377 APLADFFARYGKRAA

-421 SKVEIAGAVKTFGVA
+421 SKVEIASAVKTFGVA

-528 LLPKTL
+528 LLPKTI

-553 TAALGVPILLLVWWA
+553 TAALGVPIVLLVWWA

>member
-1 MTAFLVF
+1 MP
-8 RLPLLLYCLLVS
+8 PLSIRAGIGSL
-20 QRRFATQTVPKAFA
+20 K
-34 KVSGCLYAAIIHPR
+34 
-48 GHRQPETPAPPECY
+48 TPAPPECY

-69 PIHPMQTFTH
+69 PPISLMQTFAY

-86 RRAVAL
+86 RRALSL

-146 LPVPLLSRWLG
+146 LPVPLLSRVLG

-185 GSLNAMAWGAVLLGF
+185 GGLNAMAWGAVLLGF

-258 HYVYSA
+258 HYAYGA

-279 VAATLWVREPVA
+279 VAATLWVREPAVHRENA
-291 QQAQTTEQNVGDN
+291 AGQPAGDN

-310 FVLAVLAFVFAF
+310 FALAVAAFVAVF
-322 RQINT
+322 RQMDA
-327 LLPENAASPVA
+327 LLPEHAASPLA

-345 RLAGSLLAAV
+345 RLAGSLAAAV
-355 AVGLAAVKIKLVRA
+355 AVGCLAVGIRLVRA
-369 DAVRRVWI
+369 EVVRRVWI

-468 NLLFVWLAMRGH
+468 NLLFVWLALRGH

-528 LLPKTL
+528 LLPKTI

>member
-1 MTAFLVF
+1 
-8 RLPLLLYCLLVS
+8 
-20 QRRFATQTVPKAFA
+20 
-34 KVSGCLYAAIIHPR
+34 
-48 GHRQPETPAPPECY
+48 
-62 NPRFPSH
+62 
-69 PIHPMQTFTH
+69 MQTFAH

-86 RRAVAL
+86 RRAIAL

-99 GIPYSLIF
+99 GIPILLIF
-107 ATLSLWLLEAGVK
+107 STLSLWLLEAGVQR
-120 HEMVTMF
+120 ETVTMF
-127 SWATLGYSFKFVW
+127 SWAALGYSFKFVW

-146 LPVPLLSRWLG
+146 LPVPLLSRVLG
-157 KRRGWLLLAQGLI
+157 KRRSWLLLAQGLI

-185 GSLNAMAWGAVLLGF
+185 GGLNAMAWGAVLLGF

-279 VAATLWVREPVA
+279 VAATLWVREPA
-291 QQAQTTEQNVGDN
+291 GQQAQTAGQGVDDN
-304 VRLLAM
+304 LRLLAM
-310 FVLAVLAFVFAF
+310 FVLAVLAFVWAF
-322 RQINT
+322 RQING

-355 AVGLAAVKIKLVRA
+355 AVGFVAVRAKLVRA
-369 DAVRRVWI
+369 EVVRRVWV
-377 APLADFFARYGKRAV
+377 APLADFFARYGKRAA

-468 NLLFVWLAMRGH
+468 NLLFVWLALRGH

-528 LLPKTL
+528 LLPKTI

>member
-1 MTAFLVF
+1 
-8 RLPLLLYCLLVS
+8 
-20 QRRFATQTVPKAFA
+20 
-34 KVSGCLYAAIIHPR
+34 
-48 GHRQPETPAPPECY
+48 
-62 NPRFPSH
+62 
-69 PIHPMQTFTH
+69 MQTFAH

-86 RRAVAL
+86 RRAIAL

-99 GIPYSLIF
+99 GIPILLIF
-107 ATLSLWLLEAGVK
+107 STLSLWLLEAGVQR
-120 HEMVTMF
+120 ETVTMF
-127 SWATLGYSFKFVW
+127 SWAALGYSFKFVW

-146 LPVPLLSRWLG
+146 LPVPLLSRVLG

-185 GSLNAMAWGAVLLGF
+185 GGLNAMAWGAVLLGF

-279 VAATLWVREPVA
+279 VAATLWVREPA
-291 QQAQTTEQNVGDN
+291 GQQAQTAGQGVDDN
-304 VRLLAM
+304 LRLLAM
-310 FVLAVLAFVFAF
+310 FVLAVLAFVWAF
-322 RQINT
+322 RQING

-355 AVGLAAVKIKLVRA
+355 AVGFVAVRAKLVRA
-369 DAVRRVWI
+369 EVVRRVWV
-377 APLADFFARYGKRAV
+377 APLADFFARYGKRAA

-468 NLLFVWLAMRGH
+468 NLLFVWLALRGH

-528 LLPKTL
+528 LLPKTI

-568 DRVLFRDEAA
+568 DRVLFRENEAA

>member
-1 MTAFLVF
+1 
-8 RLPLLLYCLLVS
+8 
-20 QRRFATQTVPKAFA
+20 
-34 KVSGCLYAAIIHPR
+34 
-48 GHRQPETPAPPECY
+48 
-62 NPRFPSH
+62 
-69 PIHPMQTFTH
+69 MQTFAH

-86 RRAVAL
+86 RRAIAL

-99 GIPYSLIF
+99 GIPILLIF
-107 ATLSLWLLEAGVK
+107 STLSLWLLEAGVQR
-120 HEMVTMF
+120 ETVTMF
-127 SWATLGYSFKFVW
+127 SWAALGYSFKFVW

-146 LPVPLLSRWLG
+146 LPVPLLSRVLG

-279 VAATLWVREPVA
+279 VAATLWVREPA
-291 QQAQTTEQNVGDN
+291 GQQAQTAGQGVDDN
-304 VRLLAM
+304 LRLLAM
-310 FVLAVLAFVFAF
+310 FVLAVLAFVWAF
-322 RQINT
+322 RQING

-355 AVGLAAVKIKLVRA
+355 AVGFVAVRAKLVRA
-369 DAVRRVWI
+369 EVVRRVWV
-377 APLADFFARYGKRAV
+377 APLADFFARYGKRAA

-421 SKVEIAGAVKTFGVA
+421 SKVEIASAVKTFGVA

-446 VLAQRFRLMN
+446 VLAQRFRLMH

-553 TAALGVPILLLVWWA
+553 TAVLGVPILLLVWWA